1 MEKGWG
7 RSRCRTRGSRC
18 EFFSYVAYIPCFLFN
33 SSATYIVPSGLLNG
47 AIPILILFIALCFQ
61 VFCCSNLH
69 SLIRYTTL
77 AVVLVSASLQWIYMH
92 VVSLSHRSQLYYEH
106 QYIFNLVAYNDD
118 ISHSYHTSWCLSLN
132 YVSEVFKLP
141 LVLCWT

>member
-1 MEKGWG
+1 MDKGWG
-7 RSRCRTRGSRC
+7 RSLCRTRGSRC
-18 EFFSYVAYIPCFLFN
+18 EFFSCVAYIPCFLFN
-33 SSATYIVPSGLLNG
+33 SSATYIAPSGLLDG
-47 AIPILILFIALCFQ
+47 AILVLFIALCFQ

-77 AVVLVSASLQWIYMH
+77 AVILVSASLQWIYMH

-118 ISHSYHTSWCLSLN
+118 ISHSLSYYVPSSGWCLTLN
-132 YVSEVFKLP
+132 CF
-141 LVLCWT
+141 